1 MIAVVIVLGLAVS
14 ALVWPR
20 VYYVEKGAVGDV
32 IWNSTEAYV
41 FIKVYQYGHTFS
53 YLGYVGE
60 VVREIFPFGAS
71 QPEKKR
77 NYAIVLHITP
87 EAIQRYSFDN
97 FDVGDVFAVGKTIS
111 AGHFL
116 GEKGP
121 LKWSGTHFEPMEPG
135 EGKKWREGARI
146 IPPGPSY
153 DDIAGWSKR
162 KVDLVSPVKDTE
174 VMIELG
180 GTPATLVFHSGFAD
194 HNAFIELSRSEHA
207 PESIW
212 NLSGTPQRVSK
223 ASYRH
228 IFENATVSQ

>member
-1 MIAVVIVLGLAVS
+1 MFARHRRATEDPRLTWDRMIAVVIVLGLAVS

-97 FDVGDVFAVGKTIS
+97 FDVD
-111 AGHFL
+111 
-116 GEKGP
+116 
-121 LKWSGTHFEPMEPG
+121 
-135 EGKKWREGARI
+135 
-146 IPPGPSY
+146 
-153 DDIAGWSKR
+153 R
-162 KVDLVSPVKDTE
+162 KSTRLNS
-174 VMIELG
+174 
-180 GTPATLVFHSGFAD
+180 S
-194 HNAFIELSRSEHA
+194 
-207 PESIW
+207 
-212 NLSGTPQRVSK
+212 
-223 ASYRH
+223 
-228 IFENATVSQ
+228 